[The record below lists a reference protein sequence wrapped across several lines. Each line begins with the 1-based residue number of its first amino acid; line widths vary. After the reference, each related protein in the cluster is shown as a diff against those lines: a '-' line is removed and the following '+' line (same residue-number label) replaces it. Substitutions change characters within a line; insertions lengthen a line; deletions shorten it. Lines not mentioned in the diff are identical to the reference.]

1 METVLLIEND
11 PANLVAQTLIL
22 RSFGYNVLEADSGEE
37 ALRVCHEHT
46 GPIHL
51 VVAKA
56 VPDHADSKEAVAWLQ
71 PLHPQIRALF
81 VSDAPLTER
90 ADKPSIPSKCAF
102 LEKPFRVDTFAHVI
116 RELLRC
122 PEEKAFTSV
131 S

>member
-51 VVAKA
+51 VLAKA
-56 VPDHADSKEAVAWLQ
+56 LLDTKQVVAWLQ
-71 PLHPQIRALF
+71 PLHPQIRGLF
-81 VSDAPLTER
+81 VSDAPLSER
-90 ADKPSIPSKCAF
+90 ADEQSIESKCAF
-102 LEKPFRVDTFAHVI
+102 LEKPFRVDTLAQVI
-116 RELLRC
+116 RKLLSR

-131 S
+131 SQ